1 MTGAAHKETIKSRL
15 DDTHVVQRR
24 NITELKLD
32 KDGEIAGYFNRSSD
46 TLLYNALKARLL
58 AFGGDGK
65 KAFAEPFTS
74 RARMAHP
81 GHESKSEDLR

>member
-1 MTGAAHKETIKSRL
+1 MRQHKETIKSRL

-58 AFGGDGK
+58 AFSGDGK
-65 KAFAEPFTS
+65 KSVCRTILYC
-74 RARMAHP
+74 ARMAHP
-81 GHESKSEDLR
+81 GHEFKK